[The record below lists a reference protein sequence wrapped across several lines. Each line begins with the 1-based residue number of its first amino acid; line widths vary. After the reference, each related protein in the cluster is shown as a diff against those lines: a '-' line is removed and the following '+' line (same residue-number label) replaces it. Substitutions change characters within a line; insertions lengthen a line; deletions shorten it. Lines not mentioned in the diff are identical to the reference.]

1 MLKSPM
7 LKFRRKFIGIAG
19 EYQLV
24 LCILQEGWRNQV
36 EELHMWFFLEG
47 LEIANRRRQTRIPP
61 EATRPK
67 GLSFDNSVLILSRSN
82 KNNLGELS
90 IAAQNRGWES

>member
-61 EATRPK
+61 EAT
-67 GLSFDNSVLILSRSN
+67 SRSN